1 MEWKKTGRKGLKYS
15 LKINE
20 NVRKYRKSMK
30 RNKRNIN
37 ERKVE
42 GKT

>member
-1 MEWKKTGRKGLKYS
+1 MKEDWKERLKIFI
-15 LKINE
+15 KINE